1 MQKHITIPEDHSI
14 AAMFPL
20 LEQVDLN
27 ELAASIERNG
37 QRRPIILFQGKI
49 IEGRNRARAC
59 ALAGVTPRTEEY
71 DPTQHGTSIL
81 QLVLDENLHR
91 RHLTPSQR
99 AIIAAEAVK
108 AYQAE
113 AAMRATGKIDPPNS
127 NPTKTFG
134 DGTLIEDD
142 EDALLDDDED
152 DDDSMGA
159 TIVRKPGDDDDD
171 DDDMVAP
178 DDVEEDLSKIL
189 KDRLASEDLPAEED
203 EVPDNEERSTGDDE
217 LQPKRADELLCNSCF
232 LLVRKN
238 APMCPIGDDA
248 CPVFVK

>member
-1 MQKHITIPEDHSI
+1 VAKDDIDPEDMDVDI
-14 AAMFPL
+14 DIEGDEIDILEDLGDDPL
-20 LEQVDLN
+20 LVD
-27 ELAASIERNG
+27 E
-37 QRRPIILFQGKI
+37 
-49 IEGRNRARAC
+49 
-59 ALAGVTPRTEEY
+59 
-71 DPTQHGTSIL
+71 DD
-81 QLVLDENLHR
+81 VLD
-91 RHLTPSQR
+91 
-99 AIIAAEAVK
+99 
-108 AYQAE
+108 
-113 AAMRATGKIDPPNS
+113 DD
-127 NPTKTFG
+127 
-134 DGTLIEDD
+134 DGDD
-142 EDALLDDDED
+142 EDAV
-152 DDDSMGA
+152 GA
-159 TIVRKPGDDDDD
+159 TVVRKAGDDDDD

>member
-1 MQKHITIPEDHSI
+1 MAKKKIEPVEVE
-14 AAMFPL
+14 
-20 LEQVDLN
+20 LEIDLDGDEIDDLK
-27 ELAASIERNG
+27 ELE
-37 QRRPIILFQGKI
+37 
-49 IEGRNRARAC
+49 
-59 ALAGVTPRTEEY
+59 
-71 DPTQHGTSIL
+71 
-81 QLVLDENLHR
+81 LDE
-91 RHLTPSQR
+91 P
-99 AIIAAEAVK
+99 
-108 AYQAE
+108 
-113 AAMRATGKIDPPNS
+113 
-127 NPTKTFG
+127 
-134 DGTLIEDD
+134 LIEDD
-142 EDALLDDDED
+142 EDALLD

-217 LQPKRADELLCNSCF
+217 LQPKRANELLCNSCF

>member
-1 MQKHITIPEDHSI
+1 MAKKKIEPVEVE
-14 AAMFPL
+14 
-20 LEQVDLN
+20 LEIDLDGDEIDDLE
-27 ELAASIERNG
+27 ELE
-37 QRRPIILFQGKI
+37 
-49 IEGRNRARAC
+49 
-59 ALAGVTPRTEEY
+59 
-71 DPTQHGTSIL
+71 
-81 QLVLDENLHR
+81 LDEP
-91 RHLTPSQR
+91 LT
-99 AIIAAEAVK
+99 
-108 AYQAE
+108 
-113 AAMRATGKIDPPNS
+113 
-127 NPTKTFG
+127 
-134 DGTLIEDD
+134 EDD
-142 EDALLDDDED
+142 DDALLDDDDDDD

-217 LQPKRADELLCNSCF
+217 LQPKRADELLCSSCF
-232 LLVRKN
+232 LLLRKN

>member
-1 MQKHITIPEDHSI
+1 VAKKKIEPVEVE
-14 AAMFPL
+14 
-20 LEQVDLN
+20 LEIDLEGDEIDDLE
-27 ELAASIERNG
+27 ELE
-37 QRRPIILFQGKI
+37 
-49 IEGRNRARAC
+49 
-59 ALAGVTPRTEEY
+59 
-71 DPTQHGTSIL
+71 
-81 QLVLDENLHR
+81 LDE
-91 RHLTPSQR
+91 P
-99 AIIAAEAVK
+99 
-108 AYQAE
+108 
-113 AAMRATGKIDPPNS
+113 
-127 NPTKTFG
+127 
-134 DGTLIEDD
+134 LIEDD
-142 EDALLDDDED
+142 EDALLDVDEDDDED
-152 DDDSMGA
+152 DGDSMGA

-217 LQPKRADELLCNSCF
+217 LQPKRADELLCSSCF

>member
-1 MQKHITIPEDHSI
+1 VAKKKIEPVEVE
-14 AAMFPL
+14 
-20 LEQVDLN
+20 LEIDLEGDEIDDLE
-27 ELAASIERNG
+27 ELE
-37 QRRPIILFQGKI
+37 
-49 IEGRNRARAC
+49 
-59 ALAGVTPRTEEY
+59 
-71 DPTQHGTSIL
+71 
-81 QLVLDENLHR
+81 LDE
-91 RHLTPSQR
+91 P
-99 AIIAAEAVK
+99 
-108 AYQAE
+108 
-113 AAMRATGKIDPPNS
+113 
-127 NPTKTFG
+127 
-134 DGTLIEDD
+134 LIEDD
-142 EDALLDDDED
+142 EDALLDVDEDDDED

-217 LQPKRADELLCNSCF
+217 LQPKRADELLCSSCF

>member
-1 MQKHITIPEDHSI
+1 MAKKKIEPVEVE
-14 AAMFPL
+14 
-20 LEQVDLN
+20 LEIDLDGDEIDDIE
-27 ELAASIERNG
+27 ELE
-37 QRRPIILFQGKI
+37 
-49 IEGRNRARAC
+49 
-59 ALAGVTPRTEEY
+59 
-71 DPTQHGTSIL
+71 
-81 QLVLDENLHR
+81 LDE
-91 RHLTPSQR
+91 P
-99 AIIAAEAVK
+99 
-108 AYQAE
+108 
-113 AAMRATGKIDPPNS
+113 
-127 NPTKTFG
+127 
-134 DGTLIEDD
+134 LIEDD
-142 EDALLDDDED
+142 EDALLD

>member
-1 MQKHITIPEDHSI
+1 MAKKKIEPVEVE
-14 AAMFPL
+14 
-20 LEQVDLN
+20 LEIDLDGDEIDVLE
-27 ELAASIERNG
+27 ELE
-37 QRRPIILFQGKI
+37 
-49 IEGRNRARAC
+49 
-59 ALAGVTPRTEEY
+59 
-71 DPTQHGTSIL
+71 
-81 QLVLDENLHR
+81 LDEP
-91 RHLTPSQR
+91 LT
-99 AIIAAEAVK
+99 
-108 AYQAE
+108 
-113 AAMRATGKIDPPNS
+113 
-127 NPTKTFG
+127 
-134 DGTLIEDD
+134 EDD
-142 EDALLDDDED
+142 DDALLDDD

-217 LQPKRADELLCNSCF
+217 LQPKRADELLCSSCF

>member
-1 MQKHITIPEDHSI
+1 MAKDDIDPEDMDVDI
-14 AAMFPL
+14 DIEGDEIDILEDLGDDPL
-20 LEQVDLN
+20 LVD
-27 ELAASIERNG
+27 E
-37 QRRPIILFQGKI
+37 
-49 IEGRNRARAC
+49 
-59 ALAGVTPRTEEY
+59 
-71 DPTQHGTSIL
+71 DD
-81 QLVLDENLHR
+81 VLD
-91 RHLTPSQR
+91 
-99 AIIAAEAVK
+99 
-108 AYQAE
+108 
-113 AAMRATGKIDPPNS
+113 DD
-127 NPTKTFG
+127 
-134 DGTLIEDD
+134 DGDD
-142 EDALLDDDED
+142 EDAV
-152 DDDSMGA
+152 GA
-159 TIVRKPGDDDDD
+159 TVVRKAGDDDDD

>member
-1 MQKHITIPEDHSI
+1 MAKKKTEPVEIELEIDLDADEIDVLED
-14 AAMFPL
+14 L
-20 LEQVDLN
+20 D
-27 ELAASIERNG
+27 
-37 QRRPIILFQGKI
+37 
-49 IEGRNRARAC
+49 
-59 ALAGVTPRTEEY
+59 
-71 DPTQHGTSIL
+71 
-81 QLVLDENLHR
+81 LDE
-91 RHLTPSQR
+91 P
-99 AIIAAEAVK
+99 
-108 AYQAE
+108 
-113 AAMRATGKIDPPNS
+113 
-127 NPTKTFG
+127 
-134 DGTLIEDD
+134 LIEDD
-142 EDALLDDDED
+142 DDTLLDEDEDDDD

-203 EVPDNEERSTGDDE
+203 EVPDSEERSTGDDE

>member
-1 MQKHITIPEDHSI
+1 MAKKKIEPVEVE
-14 AAMFPL
+14 
-20 LEQVDLN
+20 LEIDLDGDEIDDLE
-27 ELAASIERNG
+27 ELE
-37 QRRPIILFQGKI
+37 
-49 IEGRNRARAC
+49 
-59 ALAGVTPRTEEY
+59 
-71 DPTQHGTSIL
+71 
-81 QLVLDENLHR
+81 LDE
-91 RHLTPSQR
+91 P
-99 AIIAAEAVK
+99 
-108 AYQAE
+108 
-113 AAMRATGKIDPPNS
+113 
-127 NPTKTFG
+127 
-134 DGTLIEDD
+134 LIEDD
-142 EDALLDDDED
+142 EDALLDDDE
-152 DDDSMGA
+152 
-159 TIVRKPGDDDDD
+159 